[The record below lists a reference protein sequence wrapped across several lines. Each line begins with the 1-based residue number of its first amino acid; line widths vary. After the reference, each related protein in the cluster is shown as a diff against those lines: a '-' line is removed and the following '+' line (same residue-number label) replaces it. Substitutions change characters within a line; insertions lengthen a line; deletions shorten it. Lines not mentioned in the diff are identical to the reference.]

1 MLTATPRGGWGQS
14 DDRDYSPS
22 VATRTPTRPRPST
35 RSGGAR
41 STTRPAARSGAAR
54 RAPARSSARRRRG
67 ASLPVRLGRALSRVV
82 AAFWMLCA
90 HAIGGLVRHL
100 GGGARDLDP
109 AHRRDG
115 LGLAAMAGALI
126 VAVGAWAGAGG
137 PLGHGVTSVLRYLV
151 GSAVMLLPPLLG
163 VVAWRLLR
171 RPSTEEPRGRV
182 VIGWIALAV
191 GVLGVLDLLHGDP
204 TTQAGRRGAG
214 GVLGV
219 LAGSPVAAALTSYL
233 AIPILLLVAG
243 FGVLVLTGTPLH
255 AVPDRL
261 RALAHRGKSTD
272 DSEDSDDSLAD
283 ELLAE
288 PKPKRRRRKKADDD
302 LALSDT
308 APF

>member
-1 MLTATPRGGWGQS
+1 MLRATLRGGWGES
-14 DDRDYSPS
+14 GTRDYSPS
-22 VATRTPTRPRPST
+22 VATRTPTRPRSSA

-41 STTRPAARSGAAR
+41 STTRPKSRAGTSR
-54 RAPARSSARRRRG
+54 RPPARSRPRRRTG
-67 ASLPVRLGRALSRVV
+67 PSLPVRLGRALSRVV
-82 AAFWMLCA
+82 AALWMLCA
-90 HAIGGLVRHL
+90 HTIGGLVRHL

-115 LGLAAMAGALI
+115 LGLAATAGALV

-137 PLGHGVTSVLRYLV
+137 PVGHGVTSVLRYLV

-182 VIGWIALAV
+182 VIGWVALAV

-204 TTQAGRRGAG
+204 TSQAGRHGAG
-214 GVLGV
+214 GILGV
-219 LAGSPVAAALTSYL
+219 LAGSPVAAALTAYL
-233 AIPILLLVAG
+233 AVPILLLVAA

-255 AVPDRL
+255 AVPDRM

-272 DSEDSDDSLAD
+272 GTDDGDESLAD

-288 PKPKRRRRKKADDD
+288 PKPKRRRRKKADD
-302 LALSDT
+302 
-308 APF
+308 